1 MFSIS
6 KTEICVWN
14 GAYKSSPRP
23 LHLVPC
29 LHGWPVGLAVTDG
42 LTRSGLVV
50 QMEFTL
56 AVTKSLYDPAIAQW
70 PGWNGLVSFLV
81 SSCLHHGT
89 RMQVL
94 LIVSLAAGLS
104 NRAKEVKPKGTRCS
118 VFSVL
123 LLIEPIAPGHPINQA
138 ERREPFLTVQMLNWA
153 YLRCQVFSSLDGLC
167 DQILTHAGFSTTFS
181 QLRDKSKSSI
191 GKIKSLEESGGISS
205 LEQSV

>member
-56 AVTKSLYDPAIAQW
+56 AVTKSLYDPAISQW

-123 LLIEPIAPGHPINQA
+123 LLTVLLRIEPIAPGHPINQA
-138 ERREPFLTVQMLNWA
+138 ERREPFLTVPHVK
-153 YLRCQVFSSLDGLC
+153 LRLSQLSSLQLSWWPLWPDIDTC
-167 DQILTHAGFSTTFS
+167 RTQYNIFTTA
-181 QLRDKSKSSI
+181 
-191 GKIKSLEESGGISS
+191 
-205 LEQSV
+205 EQKQK

>member
-1 MFSIS
+1 MCFPYPRKRS
-6 KTEICVWN
+6 VWN
-14 GAYKSSPRP
+14 GAYKSSLRP

-56 AVTKSLYDPAIAQW
+56 AVTKSLYDPVIAQW
-70 PGWNGLVSFLV
+70 PGWDGSVSFLV
-81 SSCLHHGT
+81 SSCLHHRT

-104 NRAKEVKPKGTRCS
+104 NRAKEVTPRGTRCS

-123 LLIEPIAPGHPINQA
+123 LLTEPIAPGHPINQA
-138 ERREPFLTVQMLNWA
+138 ERGNHSSRWPVLNGA
-153 YLRCQVFSSLDGLC
+153 YLSCQVFSSLDGLC
-167 DQILTHAGFSTTFS
+167 DQILIHAGFSTTFS
-181 QLRDKSKSSI
+181 PLRENSESSI
-191 GKIKSLEESGGISS
+191 RKIKSLEEGGVTFSS
-205 LEQSV
+205 EQSV